1 MWRSVEALVMRAA
14 TGITL
19 ALVALVLFPPEL
31 KRYAGERR
39 QGRIE
44 ATLSAAARGRI
55 PTSALGRLSVAAEET
70 ITYPGDWRPLV
81 TAGRASYA
89 AGDYSRAVALF
100 QQANTLGERPEVQ
113 LNLGAAWLKLGDQ
126 QRADA
131 AFARAIRVAPG
142 LEQTVNRL
150 RTGLPS
156 QPATSTR

>member
-1 MWRSVEALVMRAA
+1 VTRAA
-14 TGITL
+14 TGIAL
-19 ALVALVLFPPEL
+19 AIVALLLFAPEP

-44 ATLSAAARGRI
+44 ATLAAAARGRV
-55 PTSALGRLSVAAEET
+55 PATALSRLSVAAEET
-70 ITYPGDWRPLV
+70 ITYPGDWRPLM

-89 AGDYSRAVALF
+89 GGDYSRAVALF
-100 QQANTLGERPEVQ
+100 QQANTLGERPEIQ
-113 LNLGAAWLKLGDQ
+113 LNLGAAYLKLGDL

-131 AFARAIRVAPG
+131 AFARAMRIAPA

-150 RTGLPS
+150 REGLPS